1 MDTLEIVLRELSD
14 LVDIFFLVES
24 NVTFKGVMTLTTA
37 TAYYSDSFQMRKPLV
52 WDLVRETER
61 FRFLSAGQVQQVVI
75 SQAGSEEKPEDIWS
89 ALSVS
94 WSYFF

>member
-24 NVTFKGVMTLTTA
+24 NVTFKGVMTLTAA
-37 TAYYSDSFQMRKPLV
+37 TAYYSQSFQMRKPLV
-52 WDLVRETER
+52 WDLVAETER

-75 SQAGSEEKPEDIWS
+75 SQAGSEEKPDDIWS
-89 ALSVS
+89 ELVMF
-94 WSYFF
+94 WSNPF